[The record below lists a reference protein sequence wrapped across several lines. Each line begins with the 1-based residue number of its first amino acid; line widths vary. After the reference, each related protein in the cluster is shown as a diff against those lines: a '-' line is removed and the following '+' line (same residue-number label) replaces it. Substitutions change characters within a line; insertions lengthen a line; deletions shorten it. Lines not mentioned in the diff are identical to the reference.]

1 VPVIDVRGQFV
12 SVVPW
17 LGCRGVA
24 GLGQCGRVARKSRV
38 VVRRWVPG
46 GVLSRTGGMGLGVL
60 RGVPGDGGGE
70 VFGVGPGDAAVVA

>member
-1 VPVIDVRGQFV
+1 VIDVRGQFV

-24 GLGQCGRVARKSRV
+24 GLGQFGRVARKSRV

-46 GVLSRTGGMGLGVL
+46 GSYPEQVGWGWEFFEAYQ
-60 RGVPGDGGGE
+60 GDGGGE